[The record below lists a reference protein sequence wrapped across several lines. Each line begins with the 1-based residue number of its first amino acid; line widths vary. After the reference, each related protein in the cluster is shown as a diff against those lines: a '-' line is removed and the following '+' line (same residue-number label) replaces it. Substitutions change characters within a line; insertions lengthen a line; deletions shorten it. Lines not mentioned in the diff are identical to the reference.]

1 LRELLDEGVVMTGA
15 LSSALPGGRLVSVQ
29 DLSSPAL
36 RSSRGELEHCAK
48 LDLAFLPWR
57 SLGGIANAMGL
68 AERHRAI
75 QQAAD
80 ATGTG
85 VHRVTHARELALA
98 PVAVP
103 TPGAS
108 RSASIRDSKRSS
120 HSERVT

>member
-1 LRELLDEGVVMTGA
+1 MRELLDEGVVMTGA

-29 DLSSPAL
+29 DLSSPAF

-48 LDLAFLPWR
+48 LGLAFLPLR
-57 SLGGIANAMGL
+57 PLGDIANAMGL

-80 ATGTG
+80 ETGTG
-85 VHRVTHARELALA
+85 VHRVTHARELA

-108 RSASIRDSKRSS
+108 RSASNRDSKRSS

>member
-1 LRELLDEGVVMTGA
+1 MSVRDQFSPA
-15 LSSALPGGRLVSVQ
+15 FLSSR
-29 DLSSPAL
+29 
-36 RSSRGELEHCAK
+36 RELEHCTK

-57 SLGGIANAMGL
+57 PLDGIANAMGL

-80 ATGTG
+80 ETGTSVTG

-98 PVAVP
+98 PVAAP
-103 TPGAS
+103 PP
-108 RSASIRDSKRSS
+108 S